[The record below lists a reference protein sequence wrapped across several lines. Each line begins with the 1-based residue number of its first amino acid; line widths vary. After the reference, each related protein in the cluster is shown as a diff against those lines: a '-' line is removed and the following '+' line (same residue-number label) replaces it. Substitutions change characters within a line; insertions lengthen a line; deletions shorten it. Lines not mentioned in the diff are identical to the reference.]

1 MLFMTTQQSNP
12 PATPHRGV
20 LRGCG
25 LDGRLQQPQRSE
37 TGGGGF
43 RQEEAPPKRRKG
55 ERKKKAKK
63 KRRCR
68 WWLVVV
74 EVEEMLTFWHY
85 S

>member
-12 PATPHRGV
+12 PATPHRGA
-20 LRGCG
+20 LPGCG
-25 LDGRLQQPQRSE
+25 LDATLQQPQRSE
-37 TGGGGF
+37 TRGGSG
-43 RQEEAPPKRRKG
+43 RKKPPKKEEKG
-55 ERKKKAKK
+55 REKKAKK